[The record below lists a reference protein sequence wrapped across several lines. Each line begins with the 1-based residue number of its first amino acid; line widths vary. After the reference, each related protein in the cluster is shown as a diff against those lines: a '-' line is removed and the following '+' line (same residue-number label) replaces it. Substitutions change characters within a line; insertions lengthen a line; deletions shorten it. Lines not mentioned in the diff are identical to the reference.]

1 MHGWVFKLFLM
12 LVVMMVAMVL
22 ATETSGQNPIT
33 SPLEGIYNQAE
44 VIPVTWKATT
54 SGTISLYLLK
64 GPQTDL
70 STVAALAGTTLS
82 LPIGGLSS

>member
-1 MHGWVFKLFLM
+1 MHGWVFKLLLT
-12 LVVMMVAMVL
+12 LVVRVVMVVA
-22 ATETSGQNPIT
+22 AETSGQNPIT

-44 VIPVTWKATT
+44 VIPVTWKTTT

-70 STVAALAGTTLS
+70 ITVAALAGTSPS
-82 LPIGGLSS
+82 LQIDGLRS